1 MLTLVLL
8 LDIVQVHDCN
18 PNKGFVYQRL
28 TMWSASNTKM
38 WGLPSKNSNHSSRV
52 PTFLLLNK
60 GKKKN
65 LIIWGRKYNFIFWAH
80 VFPIF
85 QSMNL
90 KFATYAFPMFRIQWQ
105 FCCMN
110 LKFGTYANEW
120 KEGLMGRLMLGGAHL

>member
-8 LDIVQVHDCN
+8 LDIVQAHDCN

-60 GKKKN
+60 GKKKKKDFDH
-65 LIIWGRKYNFIFWAH
+65 LRKKVQFYFLSTCFSH
-80 VFPIF
+80 FPIHEL
-85 QSMNL
+85 N
-90 KFATYAFPMFRIQWQ
+90 PMTILLHEFKIWDV
-105 FCCMN
+105 C
-110 LKFGTYANEW
+110 
-120 KEGLMGRLMLGGAHL
+120 